1 MRGMD
6 NLKLMQQAQQLQKR
20 LMEAQ
25 AALADEVVE
34 GTAGGGAVSVRMNGH
49 QKPLGI
55 TIDPSVVDPA
65 DVEMLQDLILAA
77 FNEAQ
82 EKAQELA
89 AERVGAVTG
98 GLKIPGLM

>member
-1 MRGMD
+1 MD
-6 NLKLMQQAQQLQKR
+6 INKLMKQAQQMQKR
-20 LMEAQ
+20 LLEAQ

-34 GTAGGGAVSVRMNGH
+34 GSAGGGMVTVEMNGH
-49 QKPLGI
+49 QKVLGI
-55 TIDPSVVDPA
+55 AIDPAVVDPE

-77 FNEAQ
+77 LNEAQ